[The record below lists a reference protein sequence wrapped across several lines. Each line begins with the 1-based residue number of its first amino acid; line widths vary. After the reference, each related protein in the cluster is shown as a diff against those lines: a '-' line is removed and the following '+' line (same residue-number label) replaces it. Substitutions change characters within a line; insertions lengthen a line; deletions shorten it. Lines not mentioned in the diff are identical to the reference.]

1 MKSDR
6 SYRFADLL
14 ADLLDR
20 RNLSAE
26 QVRAL
31 WLLLQE
37 GELSELQIAAA
48 LIALSVKG
56 ETADELAAAACVMRE
71 HMVRL
76 DTGRDDVL
84 DTCGIGGKPAGMV
97 NISTAAALVVAG
109 AGVPVVKHGNRSMT
123 GPTGSADALSAL
135 GVAID
140 GGPEI
145 ARRSLAQCGL
155 AFCFAPRFHPAWHR
169 LAEVRKRLAVRTTFN
184 LLGPLANPAAAKFQ
198 LLGVSR
204 PELLD
209 PMAGALRQLGT
220 RRALVV
226 CSTDGLDEISLSAP
240 TQVRQ
245 IEDGK
250 ITSWEWTSRDFGLE
264 PCSLAELRVHDSNES
279 AARIQDVLRGQD
291 GAVTRT
297 VLANAAAALWLVDR
311 VPAPAAGVAM
321 AAASIRS
328 GQAAMVLD
336 RLIACTQ
343 ETEAVTA

>member
-20 RNLSAE
+20 RSLSAE
-26 QVRAL
+26 QMRAL
-31 WLLLQE
+31 WLKLLE
-37 GELSELQIAAA
+37 DNLSDLQIAAV
-48 LIALSVKG
+48 LIALRVKG
-56 ETADELAAAACVMRE
+56 ETAEELASAASVMRE
-71 HMVRL
+71 NMLRL

-145 ARRSLAQCGL
+145 ARRSLSQCGL
-155 AFCFAPRFHPAWHR
+155 AFCFAPTFHPAWARIGQIRRH
-169 LAEVRKRLAVRTTFN
+169 LGVRTTFN
-184 LLGPLANPAAAKFQ
+184 LLGPLANPAAAAFQ

-226 CSTDGLDEISLSAP
+226 CSSDGLDEISLSAA
-240 TQVRQ
+240 TQVRH
-245 IEDGK
+245 IHDGQ
-250 ITSWEWTSRDFGLE
+250 ITSSEWTCRDFGLE
-264 PCSLAELRVHDSNES
+264 PCSLADLRVHDSNDS
-279 AARIQDVLRGQD
+279 AARIQQVLRGQD
-291 GAVTRT
+291 GAMTRT

-311 VPAPAAGVAM
+311 VPTPAAGVAM

-336 RLIACTQ
+336 RLIACSQ
-343 ETEAVTA
+343 ETEILTA